1 MKENETIIA
10 VVIVLAVIIL
20 FGVFGMMGFSS
31 YGYGGMMG
39 NFGYGFGGMWLFG
52 SLFMV
57 LILIALVLFI
67 FWLVKQLQN
76 GK

>member
-1 MKENETIIA
+1 
-10 VVIVLAVIIL
+10 
-20 FGVFGMMGFSS
+20 MG

-39 NFGYGFGGMWLFG
+39 NFGYGFGVMWLFG